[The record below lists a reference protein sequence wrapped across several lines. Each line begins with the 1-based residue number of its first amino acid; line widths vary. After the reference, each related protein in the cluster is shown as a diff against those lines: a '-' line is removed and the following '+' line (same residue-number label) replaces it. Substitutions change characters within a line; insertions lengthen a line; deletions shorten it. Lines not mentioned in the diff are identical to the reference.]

1 MARENISSTVAAIL
15 ASAATI
21 LALTD
26 GEWMGLCMYV
36 VLYIRTYVHTYICVV
51 TMLWYHCMCCTY
63 VCTVRTYGQNIGR
76 DNSQDTG

>member
-1 MARENISSTVAAIL
+1 MAAIL

-26 GEWMGLCMYV
+26 GEWVGLRSTYVCTYLHTV
-36 VLYIRTYVHTYICVV
+36 VLYIHMYIR
-51 TMLWYHCMCCTY
+51 MCCDYAVY
-63 VCTVRTYGQNIGR
+63 VQYIHCGRSSER